1 MPVCC
6 YVCFCPC
13 CAAGDVAT
21 AAKRDYC
28 MSCCIVPM
36 LCPIW
41 PCWMAYD
48 RQALVA
54 QYNIE
59 DGFSGVAPAL
69 FCLGCHGC
77 MLCQE
82 LNFIKHATI
91 TGIVPGQA
99 TGSTI
104 VIGQQA
110 MTY

>member
-1 MPVCC
+1 MLPAPP
-6 YVCFCPC
+6 CFL
-13 CAAGDVAT
+13 
-21 AAKRDYC
+21 
-28 MSCCIVPM
+28 SFH
-36 LCPIW
+36 LLQ
-41 PCWMAYD
+41 AYD

-69 FCLGCHGC
+69 FCCGCHC
-77 MLCQE
+77 CLLIQE

-91 TGIVPGQA
+91 TGMQPGQA